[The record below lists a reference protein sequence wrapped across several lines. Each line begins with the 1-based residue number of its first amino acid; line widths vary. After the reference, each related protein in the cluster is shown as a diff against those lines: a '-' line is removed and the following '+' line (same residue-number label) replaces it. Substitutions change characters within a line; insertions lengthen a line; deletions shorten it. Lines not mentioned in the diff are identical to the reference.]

1 MAVAAPPAERAAG
14 RRSALKRGLALPPA
28 SPGAAPGFP
37 VTDADH
43 WDKAFQSVGRAGSPG
58 RRAALGK
65 LLRKTAGQFG
75 KASRVKGSWLDKGG
89 SKHAGDSSGIDLV
102 GPKGYDHG
110 WKYVGG
116 PGLPKTPGG
125 IGRQASTSHRTHLP
139 KSSLAGY
146 KTTTAHQLRAGDRI
160 AFGSKGELQEHK
172 VISVQHHVTGSGQ
185 HRTQVHLRRPDGS
198 THRISISSKS
208 VVTRRMDTG
217 SAAPAPSGPKHLSNP
232 LETAMTDRKLPVSGL
247 SDIIVSRIR
256 GGGAVIRHRNGGG
269 EIAQLN
275 RSEDGWVVTIDGQAM
290 PARGHQRAAL
300 AQAIGLHNRAAGTP
314 FHRATQPAAT
324 DPLQGAPEQTDLMKQ
339 YGIPAIRALA
349 TPADSA
355 GDGPRMTASSASD
368 STGNGLGPRGKQIYA
383 KLKAKGFP
391 DARAMAFAKR
401 AEAMIARKSGKLWP
415 PRS

>member
-65 LLRKTAGQFG
+65 LLRKTAGRFG

-89 SKHAGDSSGIDLV
+89 GG
-102 GPKGYDHG
+102 GHG
-110 WKYVGG
+110 KN
-116 PGLPKTPGG
+116 
-125 IGRQASTSHRTHLP
+125 
-139 KSSLAGY
+139 
-146 KTTTAHQLRAGDRI
+146 
-160 AFGSKGELQEHK
+160 
-172 VISVQHHVTGSGQ
+172 
-185 HRTQVHLRRPDGS
+185 
-198 THRISISSKS
+198 
-208 VVTRRMDTG
+208 M
-217 SAAPAPSGPKHLSNP
+217 SNP

-314 FHRATQPAAT
+314 FHRATPPAA

-355 GDGPRMTASSASD
+355 GDGPRMTASGSGD

-401 AEAMIARKSGKLWP
+401 AEAMIARNQGKLWP